1 MIVQARI
8 LDAERFKAYTQ
19 VVPGLVA
26 RFGGRYRVLGGATT
40 TLEGSWPDVKTV
52 VSEWPDRD
60 AAQAFWDSRE
70 YAQAR
75 QLREG
80 TGEFTV
86 VLIDG
91 WAPAAAIDQAPG
103 SSGTQGS

>member
-8 LDAERFKAYTQ
+8 VDAERFKAYTQ

-26 RFGGRYRVLGGATT
+26 RFGGRYRVLGGTPT
-40 TLEGSWPDVKTV
+40 TLEGVWPEVKTV
-52 VSEWPDRD
+52 VSEWPDR
-60 AAQAFWDSRE
+60 ASAQAFWDSHE

-75 QLREG
+75 KLREG

-91 WAPAAAIDQAPG
+91 CAAAPAAMEAPH
-103 SSGTQGS
+103 SPAADED

>member
-26 RFGGRYRVLGGATT
+26 RFGGRYRVMGGATT
-40 TLEGSWPDVKTV
+40 TLEGSWPEVKTV
-52 VSEWPDRD
+52 VSEWPDRA
-60 AAQAFWDSRE
+60 AAQAFWDSPE

-91 WAPAAAIDQAPG
+91 WASPPAAAPAPG
-103 SSGTQGS
+103 PTDPHRT